1 MLHCYLH
8 NNNSKESPMAI
19 TTVSAAITAFRA
31 TIDVAKA
38 AIAARDDALIVKVI
52 GDMNDRMLDIQSQCL
67 ALQEK
72 QAALADSERDLKE
85 KLRKMEEKAA
95 DLDQYELHQNTLGAV
110 MYQSKGSLD
119 SSNKPVY
126 LCANCVAVG
135 VKTFLQLR
143 TSGLVTVLFC
153 KEHGE
158 IRSEI
163 PDKVMQPLQIRF

>member
-1 MLHCYLH
+1 MLHCNLH
-8 NNNSKESPMAI
+8 NNNLKECPMAI

-95 DLDQYELHQNTLGAV
+95 DLDQYELHQNTHGAV
-110 MYQSKGSLD
+110 MYRSKVSLD
-119 SSNKPVY
+119 PSDKPVY
-126 LCANCVAVG
+126 LCANCMAAG
-135 VKTFLQLR
+135 VKTFLQFQSR
-143 TSGLVTVLFC
+143 GLKTMLCC

-158 IRSEI
+158 IRSDI
-163 PDKVMQPLQIRF
+163 PDRKMQPVRLAF